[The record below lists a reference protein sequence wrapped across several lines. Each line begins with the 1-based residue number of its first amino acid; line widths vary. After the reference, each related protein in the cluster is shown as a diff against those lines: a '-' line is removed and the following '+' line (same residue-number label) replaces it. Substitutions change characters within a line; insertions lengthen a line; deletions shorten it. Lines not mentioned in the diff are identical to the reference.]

1 MKVLKY
7 MSMALLTLAL
17 GSCGSDYL
25 DTDYTR
31 HLDAETAGEVAG
43 RNPDV
48 FLNGMWSWQV
58 EYQGSHDSFG
68 LMSSLLAKDMMS
80 EDIAINGFHWFGYD
94 YDFDNRMTTY
104 RRTREEWGFH
114 YTDIAKA
121 NDIISSYPEGAKT
134 EGEKGLLGQALAIRG
149 NAYAYLAQIFQ
160 TYMNTDGTINRNAP
174 GVPLI
179 LTTADGYTA
188 DQLDG
193 LKGRNTIGDVLDQ
206 AKKDLEA
213 AVVNLE
219 GANYKRPSK
228 NYIDLSV
235 ARGLLARF
243 YLLTQQWDAAAT
255 TARAARQG
263 YTQRDNAALHDGFMR
278 VTASDVMWGFA
289 RSHASDIWARVW
301 PRPRAI
307 SLRPRS
313 ASSIVWVRVSGRREP
328 LRDIRDPEGMPPSR

>member
-58 EYQGSHDSFG
+58 EFQGSHDSFG

-206 AKKDLEA
+206 AKKDLE
-213 AVVNLE
+213 E
-219 GANYKRPSK
+219 
-228 NYIDLSV
+228 
-235 ARGLLARF
+235 
-243 YLLTQQWDAAAT
+243 YL
-255 TARAARQG
+255 
-263 YTQRDNAALHDGFMR
+263 
-278 VTASDVMWGFA
+278 
-289 RSHASDIWARVW
+289 
-301 PRPRAI
+301 I
-307 SLRPRS
+307 SR
-313 ASSIVWVRVSGRREP
+313 
-328 LRDIRDPEGMPPSR
+328 